1 MVEFLNI
8 IFDSTADFIN
18 FLIRYDYSRIIYWLK
33 ILAAFSS
40 ALFVCGI
47 AYSVYKTNKILKA
60 MRVFDEPESVPVDK
74 NKNLEEWQKIS
85 AKGSS
90 ESENDRK
97 LALIAADS
105 LIEKILA
112 LAGYSGENLGE
123 RLKNIESSDLDSLQD
138 LWEAHKI
145 RNRIA
150 HEADYKLSREE
161 ALRALALY
169 EKAFRE
175 LEYI

>member
-1 MVEFLNI
+1 MVELLNA
-8 IFDSTADFIN
+8 IFESITNLVN

-33 ILAAFSS
+33 ILAGFLSIIFAY
-40 ALFVCGI
+40 GI
-47 AYSVYKTNKILKA
+47 AYSVYKANKILKA
-60 MRVFDEPESVPVDK
+60 MRAHDEPQGAPVEKD
-74 NKNLEEWQKIS
+74 KNLEEWQKIL
-85 AKGSS
+85 ARGSS
-90 ESENDRK
+90 DGENDRK

-123 RLKNIESSDLDSLQD
+123 KLKNIEPSDLDSLQD

-161 ALRALALY
+161 AIRALALY
-169 EKAFRE
+169 EKALRE

>member
-8 IFDSTADFIN
+8 IFDGATKLTN
-18 FLIRYDYSRIIYWLK
+18 FLIRHDYSRIIYWLK
-33 ILAAFSS
+33 ILASLLS
-40 ALFVCGI
+40 ALLIYGI
-47 AYSVYKTNKILKA
+47 AYSVYKANKILKA
-60 MRVFDEPESVPVDK
+60 MRAHDEPQGVPVEKD
-74 NKNLEEWQKIS
+74 KNLEEWQKILAKS
-85 AKGSS
+85 A
-90 ESENDRK
+90 SENESDRK
-97 LALIAADS
+97 VALIAADT

-123 RLKNIESSDLDSLQD
+123 KLKNIEPSDLDSLQD

-150 HEADYKLSREE
+150 HEADYKLSRED
-161 ALRALALY
+161 ATRALALY
-169 EKAFRE
+169 EKALRE

>member
-8 IFDSTADFIN
+8 IFDGSAKLTN
-18 FLIRYDYSRIIYWLK
+18 FVIRYDYSRIIYWLK
-33 ILAAFSS
+33 ILASLLS
-40 ALFVCGI
+40 VLFVYGI
-47 AYSVYKTNKILKA
+47 SYSVYKTNKILKA
-60 MRVFDEPESVPVDK
+60 MRAFDEPQTTPEEK
-74 NKNLEEWQKIS
+74 NKNSEEWQKILAKS
-85 AKGSS
+85 A
-90 ESENDRK
+90 SENESDRK
-97 LALIAADS
+97 VALIAADT

-123 RLKNIESSDLDSLQD
+123 KLKNIEASDLDSLQD

-150 HEADYKLSREE
+150 HEADYKLSRED
-161 ALRALALY
+161 AARALSLY
-169 EKAFRE
+169 ERALHE